1 MRRAPVQTQDPLPS
15 TAGASVEL
23 PDTTAHYLR
32 DVLRL
37 CVGEHVE
44 LFDGEGWAFIA
55 QLDEV
60 SQASVRATLVAKLE
74 ADRLE
79 SPLQTTLY
87 ACIPKGDRWEWLLEK
102 TSELGVSHIQP
113 VISART
119 IVKIKPSKLDAKLER
134 WRRIVAAASR
144 QSGRARTP
152 SVSAPATLQALLA
165 SLPAHPHCFA
175 AIHADARR
183 WGEVFDTPHRA
194 VGLWVG
200 PEGGWDDTERA
211 SLLDAGCHAVGL
223 GPRVLRAD
231 TAAIAMLTLAQL
243 HAGDIS

>member
-1 MRRAPVQTQDPLPS
+1 MRRAPIQQ
-15 TAGASVEL
+15 GGEL
-23 PDTTAHYLR
+23 PRAVGESFELPQATAHYLR

-37 CVGEHVE
+37 RAGDQVE
-44 LFDGEGWAFIA
+44 LFDGDGWAFITR
-55 QLDEV
+55 LDELT
-60 SQASVRATLVAKLE
+60 QDSVRATLIEALE

-87 ACIPKGDRWEWLLEK
+87 ACIPKGDRWEWILEK

-119 IVKIKPSKLDAKLER
+119 VVKIKPNKVDAKVER

-152 SVSAPATLQALLA
+152 SVSAPATLQALL
-165 SLPAHPHCFA
+165 SDLPTHTHLFA
-175 AIHADARR
+175 AIHTDARA
-183 WGEVFDTPHRA
+183 WDEVFAAPHTA
-194 VGLWVG
+194 IGLWVG
-200 PEGGWDDTERA
+200 PEGGWDDQERA
-211 SLLDAGCHAVGL
+211 SLARAGCQPVGL
-223 GPRVLRAD
+223 GPRILRAD
-231 TAAIAMLTLAQL
+231 TAAVALLTLAQL